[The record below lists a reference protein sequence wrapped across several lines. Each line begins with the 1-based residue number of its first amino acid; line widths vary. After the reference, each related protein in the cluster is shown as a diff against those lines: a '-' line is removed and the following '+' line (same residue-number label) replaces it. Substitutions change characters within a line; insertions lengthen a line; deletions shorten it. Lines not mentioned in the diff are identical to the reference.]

1 MKYDLNQPLVN
12 YNGQLFTRPVIVD
25 GQAVVENGKA
35 KQEPLTLKNVL
46 ESACLNADPNQYNT
60 GTQKMVIFNVL
71 MKVHKADPIADLT
84 AEDVALLKEL
94 VGKQVT
100 VAAVGV
106 VYAALEKP
114 QTE

>member
-46 ESACLNADPNQYNT
+46 ESACLNADPNQYST
-60 GTQKMVIFNVL
+60 GTQKMVVFNVL
-71 MKVHKADPIADLT
+71 MKVHKADPVADLT
-84 AEDVALLKEL
+84 VEEVALLKDL

-100 VAAVGV
+100 VNAVGV

-114 QTE
+114 LAE

>member
-1 MKYDLNQPLVN
+1 MKYDMNQPLVN

-25 GQAVVENGKA
+25 GQPVIEGGKA
-35 KQEPLTLKNVL
+35 KQEPLTLRNVL
-46 ESACLNADPNQYNT
+46 ESACLNADPQQYNT
-60 GTQKMVIFNVL
+60 GTQKMVVFNVL

-84 AEDVALLKEL
+84 AEDVAILKDL

-106 VYAALEKP
+106 VYDALEKP
-114 QTE
+114 ITE